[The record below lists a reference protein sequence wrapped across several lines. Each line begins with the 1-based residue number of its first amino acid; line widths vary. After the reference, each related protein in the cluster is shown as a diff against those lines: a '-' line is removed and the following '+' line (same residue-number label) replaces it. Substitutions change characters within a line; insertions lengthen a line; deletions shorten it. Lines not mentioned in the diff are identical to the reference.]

1 MSIKI
6 LVAMDKEARLLNIP
20 EAEIFVTGI
29 GGENTIKTLNKL
41 VQEKKI
47 NVTDKII
54 NVGFV
59 GSNIFPI
66 GSILEIGS
74 VTLYDKESKTFKL
87 NDKGIRCFTADT
99 FIETNNKIS
108 AVDMEL
114 WYICNF
120 GFKDVKSYKII
131 SDNLSLDKYLNFDFN
146 KDWQILNERVKN
158 EFTTT

>member
-1 MSIKI
+1 MPYIIPDLDLDMSQKTNDAI
-6 LVAMDKEARLLNIP
+6 LKQLHHIP
-20 EAEIFVTGI
+20 A
-29 GGENTIKTLNKL
+29 
-41 VQEKKI
+41 
-47 NVTDKII
+47 
-54 NVGFV
+54 
-59 GSNIFPI
+59 S
-66 GSILEIGS
+66 
-74 VTLYDKESKTFKL
+74 KL

-120 GFKDVKSYKII
+120 GFKNVKSYKIV